1 MGHISKLVSAIFYHI
16 FVFSPS
22 DSLSKTMNNVFFF
35 FFQLKSSHSW
45 DIQIFVIF
53 SLPKFSDSKG
63 QMEEQIEME

>member
-16 FVFSPS
+16 FVFSPN

-35 FFQLKSSHSW
+35 LLKSSHSW
-45 DIQIFVIF
+45 DIQIFVFF
-53 SLPKFSDSKG
+53 SLPNFSDSKG